1 MRYILYVVVVGGGGK
16 GEGGYSS
23 IPVRCGRG
31 APAWWRRG
39 RASPGASRPPVPPA
53 GPPAPGRGRC
63 CSCRGR
69 SPCYHHHHPGRPY
82 HADVPPSP
90 WPRAAGVVF
99 ASDPLLR
106 ETRASPAPHSRR
118 ITYSVQHCSSSARTA
133 FGCLL
138 LPGQLRMSLRGSFY
152 NRTSNQQPI

>member
-1 MRYILYVVVVGGGGK
+1 MHEIYYTSSSSSAAAAKVKERRY
-16 GEGGYSS
+16 S

-39 RASPGASRPPVPPA
+39 RASPGASRPPAPAA

-69 SPCYHHHHPGRPY
+69 SPCYHHHIF
-82 HADVPPSP
+82 HADAPPYL
-90 WPRAAGVVF
+90 PRRAP
-99 ASDPLLR
+99 ASSSLRVLLCCC
-106 ETRASPAPHSRR
+106 ETRASPAPHCRG

-133 FGCLL
+133 FVGCLL